1 MNTDPHKDSPVLRR
15 GTPLEEAVGAI
26 ILLHGRGGSAEDI
39 LSLTPE
45 LRVPGVAFL
54 APEASGNT
62 WYPHSFLA
70 PKSENEPWLSS
81 ALHKVETT
89 LQLLN
94 DGGVAANKIVVCGF
108 SQGACLAT
116 EFVAT
121 HPRRYGGL
129 VAFTGGLIGP
139 PDAELIY
146 QGDLAGTPAFFGAA
160 DRDPHVPWTRVQ
172 QSAEILT
179 RMGGSVTVRSYPRTA
194 HTISPDE
201 LAAGAKLIRDA
212 LSR

>member
-1 MNTDPHKDSPVLRR
+1 M
-15 GTPLEEAVGAI
+15 
-26 ILLHGRGGSAEDI
+26 
-39 LSLTPE
+39 
-45 LRVPGVAFL
+45 
-54 APEASGNT
+54 
-62 WYPHSFLA
+62 
-70 PKSENEPWLSS
+70 
-81 ALHKVETT
+81 
-89 LQLLN
+89 
-94 DGGVAANKIVVCGF
+94 
-108 SQGACLAT
+108 
-116 EFVAT
+116 
-121 HPRRYGGL
+121 